1 MREIHYWSGCTFR
14 ARYPKDVEAHID
26 LLKILNYDVK
36 RIDGEG
42 CCGYPL
48 ILAGEIKEAE
58 KVASLTAKKLH
69 DVKRLV
75 TECPGCYR
83 VFKEEYPKMRQLAPE
98 VYHLSQVLA
107 EHIEFFGDRV
117 KDVVSY
123 NDPCDLDRLGGDYDS
138 PRKVLSS
145 FAKIVEPIATKE
157 NANCC
162 GAGGLLLMV
171 EPELSIR
178 IGEARIRK
186 DFEPLGVSKLIT
198 ACPSCLFNLSVA
210 SARMELDKNLE
221 VIDLASYVYSRL
233 KENDRLR

>member
-14 ARYPKDVEAHID
+14 ARYPRDVEAHLD
-26 LLKILNYDVK
+26 LLRMLGYDVK
-36 RIDGEG
+36 RIDDEG

-48 ILAGEIKEAE
+48 ILAGEREAAE
-58 KVASLTAKKLH
+58 KVASLTAKNLH
-69 DVKRLV
+69 GVKMLV

-83 VFKEEYPKMRQLAPE
+83 VFKEEYPKMRRSVPE
-98 VYHLSQVLA
+98 VHHLSQILA
-107 EHIEFFGDRV
+107 EHVEVFGNEV

-123 NDPCDLDRLGGDYDS
+123 HDPCNLGRLGGDYDS

-157 NANCC
+157 KANCC

-210 SARMELDKNLE
+210 SERMEASKELE
-221 VIDLASYVYSRL
+221 VMDLATYVYSRL
-233 KENDRLR
+233 RENGRV